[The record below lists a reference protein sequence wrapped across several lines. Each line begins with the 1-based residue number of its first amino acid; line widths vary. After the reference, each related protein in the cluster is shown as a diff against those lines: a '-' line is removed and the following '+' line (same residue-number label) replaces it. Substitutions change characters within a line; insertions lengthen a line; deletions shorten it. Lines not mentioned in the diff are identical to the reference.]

1 MTTASPRRVLVVDDS
16 KLQCAIWRKL
26 LEKRY
31 ADKVA
36 VETYTDPV
44 EAVGGLAPDIHLLL
58 LDWEMP
64 EMDGK
69 EVLAVARDAGVNLKR
84 VIITSGHPADRL
96 HEEFDDSGCLAV
108 IEKAEPEQQAA
119 FLMIL
124 DSIMRR

>member
-1 MTTASPRRVLVVDDS
+1 MTQGTARRVLVVDDS
-16 KLQCAIWRKL
+16 TFQCAAWRKL
-26 LEKRY
+26 LEERY
-31 ADKVA
+31 GGKVA
-36 VETYTDPV
+36 VETYTDPA
-44 EAVGGLAPDIHLLL
+44 EAVIGLAPDIHLLL

-64 EMDGK
+64 EMNGK
-69 EVLAVARDAGVNLKR
+69 EVLAAAREAGVNLKR

-108 IEKAEPEQQAA
+108 IEKTEPEQQAA